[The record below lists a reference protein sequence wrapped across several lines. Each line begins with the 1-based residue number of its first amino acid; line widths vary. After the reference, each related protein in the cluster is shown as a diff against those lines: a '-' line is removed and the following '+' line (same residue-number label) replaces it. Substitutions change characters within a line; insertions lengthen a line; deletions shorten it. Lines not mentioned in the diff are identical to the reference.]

1 MRLLPHVGRRLPAGQ
16 EAETPAG
23 GGPLPA
29 TGGAPP
35 CRLSPGCAAPTKGG
49 PYRVLFLVRPSET
62 GEPLAVY
69 GERGL
74 WARPL
79 SLWLA
84 KAVVEGREVP
94 RFHPLEE
101 LPGPGVD

>member
-1 MRLLPHVGRRLPAGQ
+1 MPVKPGV
-16 EAETPAG
+16 
-23 GGPLPA
+23 
-29 TGGAPP
+29 
-35 CRLSPGCAAPTKGG
+35 CRHHKGG
-49 PYRVLFLVRPSET
+49 LYRVLFLARPSET

-69 GERGL
+69 GERGFGV
-74 WARPL
+74 RPL

-94 RFHPLEE
+94 RFQPLEE